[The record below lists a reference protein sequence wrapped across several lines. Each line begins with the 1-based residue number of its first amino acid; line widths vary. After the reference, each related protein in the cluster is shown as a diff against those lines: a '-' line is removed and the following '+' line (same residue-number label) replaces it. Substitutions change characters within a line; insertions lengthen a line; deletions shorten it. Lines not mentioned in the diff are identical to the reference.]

1 MYQIARPER
10 DIFAQLFLELS
21 DIISSHHYDALIHKS
36 FISWW
41 LRFVKFHIL
50 ARFLFFS
57 LITGRAGPPRI
68 LTRAPLPSSPSCLVS
83 QIYFGRFFC
92 ETEVKPPHP
101 PRWSEVQRRPLLQI
115 QMGGSSPYSAYSIY
129 SAYSAYSAYSVNTIS
144 KQLSDQIFLQKWLSD
159 KLLHLWQV
167 TRERAL
173 GGSRGGS
180 KRSWREALL
189 IPPTSRLTELLT
201 RKRVIVQDKISSS
214 LLPWETRIT
223 FLWEKPLVAFP
234 HWAKTSLSTLGI
246 ISTRRTGRL
255 ASVFCSLR
263 KTLHWIWSKGRL
275 GLRIMGRVEGL
286 HLGAL
291 KIFQNRFVRQDE
303 EPGGP
308 ALPSKGERNKNLAR
322 IWNFTNLNH
331 HEIKLLSIRVS

>member
-1 MYQIARPER
+1 MSWQY
-10 DIFAQLFLELS
+10 DIL
-21 DIISSHHYDALIHKS
+21 K
-36 FISWW
+36 
-41 LRFVKFHIL
+41 V
-50 ARFLFFS
+50 
-57 LITGRAGPPRI
+57 T
-68 LTRAPLPSSPSCLVS
+68 
-83 QIYFGRFFC
+83 
-92 ETEVKPPHP
+92 
-101 PRWSEVQRRPLLQI
+101 
-115 QMGGSSPYSAYSIY
+115 
-129 SAYSAYSAYSVNTIS
+129 TIS

-201 RKRVIVQDKISSS
+201 RERVILQDRISLS